1 MICDCCQTATIN
13 PAYPMFNPAC
23 LHCGARIIQ
32 AIGTLQIAA
41 SEASKRR
48 TAQLKDWVAFGHLES
63 EIRRLVKGPLAI
75 APPPT
80 SSEKAPK
87 RGG

>member
-1 MICDCCQTATIN
+1 MNCDCCQTATTF
-13 PAYPMFNPAC
+13 PGYRMFNPAC
-23 LHCGARIIQ
+23 LHCGVRIIQ
-32 AIGTLQIAA
+32 SIGTLQIAA

-48 TAQLKDWVAFGHLES
+48 TAQLKDWVAFGHSEA

-75 APPPT
+75 APQPA
-80 SSEKAPK
+80 SSAKAPK

>member
-1 MICDCCQTATIN
+1 MTCDCCQTATTF
-13 PAYPMFNPAC
+13 PGYRMFNPAC

-32 AIGTLQIAA
+32 SIGTLQIAA

-48 TAQLKDWVAFGHLES
+48 TVQLNAWVAFGHS
-63 EIRRLVKGPLAI
+63 EADIRRLVKGPTAI
-75 APPPT
+75 APQPKV
-80 SSEKAPK
+80 SVKASK